1 MAGKFYAVKAG
12 RQTGIFNSWEECKK
26 QVDGYPSASY
36 KSFKTAAEAAA
47 FIGLIPNQKV
57 NAPTAYTASSFDSSD
72 SFNSFSTF
80 ANTNN
85 SPADFVTGNTAIAY
99 VDGSYNISTCEYGYG
114 VVFFYNGEE
123 IHLKKGFPKDDL
135 AAMRNVAGEIKGS
148 EAAISY
154 AISNHISSIKIYHDY
169 EGISKWCTGEWKAN
183 KEGTIAYRD
192 FYNNAKKYL
201 KIEFVKVKGH
211 SGDTYNDIA
220 DRLAKEAAHVI

>member
-12 RQTGIFNSWEECKK
+12 RKTGIFNSWEECKR

-47 FIGLIPNQKV
+47 YIGLIPNQTAIA
-57 NAPTAYTASSFDSSD
+57 NA
-72 SFNSFSTF
+72 
-80 ANTNN
+80 NN
-85 SPADFVTGNTAIAY
+85 SPADFVTDNTAIAY

-123 IHLKKGFPKDDL
+123 IHLKKGFPKDEL

-154 AISNHISSIKIYHDY
+154 ALSHNISSIKIYHDY

-192 FYNNAKKYL
+192 FYNNAKKQL

>member
-1 MAGKFYAVKAG
+1 MAGKFYAVKSG
-12 RQTGIFNSWEECKK
+12 RKTGIFNSWEECKR
-26 QVDGYPSASY
+26 QVDGYPNASY

-47 FIGLIPNQKV
+47 FIGLV
-57 NAPTAYTASSFDSSD
+57 T
-72 SFNSFSTF
+72 
-80 ANTNN
+80 NTNN
-85 SPADFVTGNTAIAY
+85 SPAAFVSDHTAIAY

-114 VVFFYNGEE
+114 VVFFYEGEE
-123 IHLKKGFPKDDL
+123 IHLKKGFPKDEL

-154 AISNHISSIKIYHDY
+154 ALSHNISSIKIYHDY

-192 FYNNAKKYL
+192 FYNNAKKQL

>member
-26 QVDGYPSASY
+26 QVDCYPSASY

-47 FIGLIPNQKV
+47 YIGLIPNQTAIA
-57 NAPTAYTASSFDSSD
+57 NA
-72 SFNSFSTF
+72 
-80 ANTNN
+80 NN
-85 SPADFVTGNTAIAY
+85 SPADFVTDNTAIAY

-154 AISNHISSIKIYHDY
+154 AVSKHISSIKIYHDY

-201 KIEFVKVKGH
+201 EIEFVKVKGH

>member
-12 RQTGIFNSWEECKK
+12 RKTGIFNSWEECKW

-47 FIGLIPNQKV
+47 YIGLVPNQTAIA
-57 NAPTAYTASSFDSSD
+57 NA
-72 SFNSFSTF
+72 
-80 ANTNN
+80 NN
-85 SPADFVTGNTAIAY
+85 SPADFVTDNTAIAY

-123 IHLKKGFPKDDL
+123 IHLKKGFPKDEL

-154 AISNHISSIKIYHDY
+154 ALSHNISSIKIYHDY

-192 FYNNAKKYL
+192 FYNNAKKQL

>member
-12 RQTGIFNSWEECKK
+12 RKTGIFNSWEECKR

-47 FIGLIPNQKV
+47 YIGLIPNQ
-57 NAPTAYTASSFDSSD
+57 TAI
-72 SFNSFSTF
+72 
-80 ANTNN
+80 ANTND
-85 SPADFVTGNTAIAY
+85 SPADFVTDNTAIAY

-123 IHLKKGFPKDDL
+123 IHLKKGFPKDEL

-154 AISNHISSIKIYHDY
+154 AISHNISSIKIYHDY

-192 FYNNAKKYL
+192 FYNNAKKQL

>member
-47 FIGLIPNQKV
+47 YIGLIPNQTAIA
-57 NAPTAYTASSFDSSD
+57 NA
-72 SFNSFSTF
+72 
-80 ANTNN
+80 NN
-85 SPADFVTGNTAIAY
+85 SPADFVTDNTAIAY

-154 AISNHISSIKIYHDY
+154 AVSKHISSIKIYHDY

-192 FYNNAKKYL
+192 FYNNAKKHL
-201 KIEFVKVKGH
+201 EIEFVKVKGH

>member
-12 RQTGIFNSWEECKK
+12 RKTGIFNSWEECKR

-47 FIGLIPNQKV
+47 YIGLVPNQTAIA
-57 NAPTAYTASSFDSSD
+57 NA
-72 SFNSFSTF
+72 
-80 ANTNN
+80 NN
-85 SPADFVTGNTAIAY
+85 SPADFVTDNTAIAY

-123 IHLKKGFPKDDL
+123 IHLKKGFPKDEL

-154 AISNHISSIKIYHDY
+154 ALSHNISSIKIYHDY

-192 FYNNAKKYL
+192 FYNNAKKQL

-220 DRLAKEAAHVI
+220 DHLAKEAARII

>member
-47 FIGLIPNQKV
+47 YIGLIPNQ
-57 NAPTAYTASSFDSSD
+57 TAI
-72 SFNSFSTF
+72 

-85 SPADFVTGNTAIAY
+85 SPADFVTDNTAIAY

-154 AISNHISSIKIYHDY
+154 AVSKHISSIKIYHDY

-192 FYNNAKKYL
+192 FYNNAKKHL

>member
-47 FIGLIPNQKV
+47 YIGLIPNQTAIA
-57 NAPTAYTASSFDSSD
+57 NA
-72 SFNSFSTF
+72 
-80 ANTNN
+80 NN
-85 SPADFVTGNTAIAY
+85 SPADFVTDNTAIAY

-154 AISNHISSIKIYHDY
+154 AVSKHISSIKIYHDY

-201 KIEFVKVKGH
+201 EIEFVKVKGH

>member
-36 KSFKTAAEAAA
+36 KSFKTAAEAASY
-47 FIGLIPNQKV
+47 IGLIPNQTAIA
-57 NAPTAYTASSFDSSD
+57 NA
-72 SFNSFSTF
+72 
-80 ANTNN
+80 NN
-85 SPADFVTGNTAIAY
+85 SPADFVTDNTAIAY

-154 AISNHISSIKIYHDY
+154 AVSKHISSIKIYHDY

-201 KIEFVKVKGH
+201 EIEFVKVKGH

>member
-12 RQTGIFNSWEECKK
+12 RKTGIFNSWEECKR

-47 FIGLIPNQKV
+47 YIGLVPNQ
-57 NAPTAYTASSFDSSD
+57 TAI
-72 SFNSFSTF
+72 
-80 ANTNN
+80 ANTND
-85 SPADFVTGNTAIAY
+85 SPADFVTDNTAIAY

-123 IHLKKGFPKDDL
+123 IHLKKGFPKDEL

-154 AISNHISSIKIYHDY
+154 ALSHNISSIKIYHDY

-192 FYNNAKKYL
+192 FYNNAKKQL

-220 DRLAKEAAHVI
+220 DRLAKEATHII

>member
-36 KSFKTAAEAAA
+36 KSFKTATEAAA
-47 FIGLIPNQKV
+47 YIGLIPNQTAIA
-57 NAPTAYTASSFDSSD
+57 NA
-72 SFNSFSTF
+72 
-80 ANTNN
+80 NN
-85 SPADFVTGNTAIAY
+85 SPADFVTDNTAIAY

-154 AISNHISSIKIYHDY
+154 AVSKHISSIKLYHDY

-192 FYNNAKKYL
+192 FYNNAKKHL

>member
-12 RQTGIFNSWEECKK
+12 RKTGIFNSWEECKR

-47 FIGLIPNQKV
+47 YIGLVPNQTAIA
-57 NAPTAYTASSFDSSD
+57 NA
-72 SFNSFSTF
+72 
-80 ANTNN
+80 NN
-85 SPADFVTGNTAIAY
+85 SPADFVTDNTAIAY

-123 IHLKKGFPKDDL
+123 IHLKKGFPKDEL

-154 AISNHISSIKIYHDY
+154 ALSHNISSIKIYHDY

-192 FYNNAKKYL
+192 FYNNAKKQL

-220 DRLAKEAAHVI
+220 DRLAKEAAHII

>member
-47 FIGLIPNQKV
+47 YIGLIPNQTAIA
-57 NAPTAYTASSFDSSD
+57 NA
-72 SFNSFSTF
+72 
-80 ANTNN
+80 NN
-85 SPADFVTGNTAIAY
+85 SPADFVTDNTAIAY

-123 IHLKKGFPKDDL
+123 IHLKKGFPKDEL

-154 AISNHISSIKIYHDY
+154 ALSHNISSIKIYHDY

-192 FYNNAKKYL
+192 FYNNAKKQL

>member
-47 FIGLIPNQKV
+47 YIGLIPNQTAIA
-57 NAPTAYTASSFDSSD
+57 NA
-72 SFNSFSTF
+72 
-80 ANTNN
+80 NN
-85 SPADFVTGNTAIAY
+85 SPADFVTDNTAIAY

-154 AISNHISSIKIYHDY
+154 AVSKHISSIKIYHDY

-183 KEGTIAYRD
+183 KEGTIAYKD

-201 KIEFVKVKGH
+201 EIEFVKVKGH

>member
-12 RQTGIFNSWEECKK
+12 RKTGIFNSWEECKR

-36 KSFKTAAEAAA
+36 KSFKTAVEAAA
-47 FIGLIPNQKV
+47 YIGLVPNQTAIA
-57 NAPTAYTASSFDSSD
+57 NA
-72 SFNSFSTF
+72 
-80 ANTNN
+80 NN
-85 SPADFVTGNTAIAY
+85 SPADFVTDNTAIAY

-123 IHLKKGFPKDDL
+123 IHLKKGFPKDEL
-135 AAMRNVAGEIKGS
+135 ATMRNVAGEIKGS

-154 AISNHISSIKIYHDY
+154 ALSHNISSIKIYHDY

-192 FYNNAKKYL
+192 FYNNAKKQL

-220 DRLAKEAAHVI
+220 DRLAKEAAHII

>member
-36 KSFKTAAEAAA
+36 KSFKTATEAAA
-47 FIGLIPNQKV
+47 YIGLIPNQKAIA
-57 NAPTAYTASSFDSSD
+57 NA
-72 SFNSFSTF
+72 
-80 ANTNN
+80 NN
-85 SPADFVTGNTAIAY
+85 SPADFVTDNTAIAY

-154 AISNHISSIKIYHDY
+154 AVSKHISSIKIYHDY

-192 FYNNAKKYL
+192 FYNNAKKHL

>member
-12 RQTGIFNSWEECKK
+12 RKTGIFNSWEECKR

-47 FIGLIPNQKV
+47 YIGLVPNQTAIA
-57 NAPTAYTASSFDSSD
+57 NA
-72 SFNSFSTF
+72 
-80 ANTNN
+80 NN
-85 SPADFVTGNTAIAY
+85 SPADFVTDNTAIAY

-123 IHLKKGFPKDDL
+123 IHLKKGFPKDEL

-154 AISNHISSIKIYHDY
+154 ALSHNISSIKIYHDY

-192 FYNNAKKYL
+192 FYNNAKKQL

>member
-12 RQTGIFNSWEECKK
+12 RKTGIFNSWEECKR

-47 FIGLIPNQKV
+47 YIGLIPNQTAIA
-57 NAPTAYTASSFDSSD
+57 NA
-72 SFNSFSTF
+72 
-80 ANTNN
+80 NN
-85 SPADFVTGNTAIAY
+85 SPADFVTDNTAIAY

-123 IHLKKGFPKDDL
+123 IHLKKGFPKDEL

-154 AISNHISSIKIYHDY
+154 AVSKHISSIKIYHDY

-192 FYNNAKKYL
+192 FYNNAKKQL

>member
-12 RQTGIFNSWEECKK
+12 RKTGIFNSWEECKR

-47 FIGLIPNQKV
+47 YIGLIPNQTAIA
-57 NAPTAYTASSFDSSD
+57 NA
-72 SFNSFSTF
+72 
-80 ANTNN
+80 NN
-85 SPADFVTGNTAIAY
+85 SPADFVTDNTAIAY

-154 AISNHISSIKIYHDY
+154 AVSKHISSIKIYHDY

-192 FYNNAKKYL
+192 FYNNAKKHL

>member
-47 FIGLIPNQKV
+47 YIGLIPNQTAIA
-57 NAPTAYTASSFDSSD
+57 NA
-72 SFNSFSTF
+72 
-80 ANTNN
+80 NN
-85 SPADFVTGNTAIAY
+85 SPADFVTDNTAIAY

-135 AAMRNVAGEIKGS
+135 ATMRNVAGEIKGS

-154 AISNHISSIKIYHDY
+154 AVSKHISSIKIYHDY

-183 KEGTIAYRD
+183 KEGTIAYKD
-192 FYNNAKKYL
+192 FYNNAKKHL

>member
-12 RQTGIFNSWEECKK
+12 RKTGIFNSWEECKR

-36 KSFKTAAEAAA
+36 KSFKTVAEAAA
-47 FIGLIPNQKV
+47 YIGLVPNQTAIA
-57 NAPTAYTASSFDSSD
+57 NA
-72 SFNSFSTF
+72 
-80 ANTNN
+80 NN
-85 SPADFVTGNTAIAY
+85 SPADFVTDNTAIAY

-123 IHLKKGFPKDDL
+123 IHLKKGFPKDEL

-154 AISNHISSIKIYHDY
+154 AISHNISSIKIYHDY

-192 FYNNAKKYL
+192 FYNNAKKQL